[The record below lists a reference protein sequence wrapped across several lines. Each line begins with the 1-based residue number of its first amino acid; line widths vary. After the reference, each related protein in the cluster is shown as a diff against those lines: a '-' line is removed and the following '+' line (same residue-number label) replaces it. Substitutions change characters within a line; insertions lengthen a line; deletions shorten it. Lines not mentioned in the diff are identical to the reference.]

1 MKMIF
6 DEWYG
11 EVSYAQR
18 RAYKK
23 YNVSPSDHSA
33 ILMYF
38 RENRHAD
45 ITRYVTR
52 NAEENG
58 GMFSVYSMHRDVWDT
73 ASGLY

>member
-1 MKMIF
+1 MKVVF
-6 DEWYG
+6 DEFYG
-11 EVSYAQR
+11 EVSIAQR

-23 YNVSPSDHSA
+23 YNVSPSDHSD

-58 GMFSVYSMHRDVWDT
+58 GMFSVYSMNRD
-73 ASGLY
+73 ASSIARGLY

>member
-1 MKMIF
+1 MKVVF
-6 DEWYG
+6 DEFYG
-11 EVSYAQR
+11 DVSIAQR

-23 YNVSPSDHSA
+23 YNVSPSDHSD

-58 GMFSVYSMHRDVWDT
+58 GMFSVYSMHRDASSI